1 MVSIFALTKKGAG
14 TVLEAL
20 KKKMKIIAVN
30 NENMMHQH
38 QRELLDELKESG
50 YIYGLDSWR
59 DVTPETVRIFRSNQK
74 LHLALRD
81 SRETQRH

>member
-1 MVSIFALTKKGAG
+1 
-14 TVLEAL
+14 
-20 KKKMKIIAVN
+20 MKIIAVN

-59 DVTPETVRIFRSNQK
+59 EITPETVTIFRSNNNK
-74 LHLALRD
+74 KLALRD
-81 SRETQRH
+81 SGQTGRRRDQGIQIWVAKCLRY